1 MKKTYITRMPDKAG
15 AFLKASKIISKLGGN
30 IVRVNYNKALDLHTL
45 FVEVSASTA
54 AHKKI
59 QKELEKCNYLFDETE
74 NQKII
79 MIVLKL
85 EDNPGTVTPILEI
98 LKKYKV
104 NISYISSQ
112 ENGTEYQYFKMGLL
126 IENTKEIKNLIEEIS
141 KSCEISILDYEV
153 TDRLLD
159 GTVFYVSFAN
169 EMRKILNLN
178 QNQTNEVLVTANTL
192 MQLLDEQK
200 KSPQKTFD
208 YIRRFAKFVVDK
220 KGENFKCNIS
230 SYDFDLPSAE
240 NPPKMYV
247 LEPPCGSNTYVFQF
261 DDELLFVDSGFS
273 CYKSEM
279 EKILGELFPKYQTM
293 KKTGFITHADV
304 DHLGLLN
311 TFHKNYMTKNCYENF
326 ALEKQGKKNFREQ
339 IGNHQP
345 YCALSK
351 VIANYEIPELEKC
364 FPVENGESENGTVF
378 AKLNKKLFDFRG
390 TVSLGNYDFQ
400 FFEGKG
406 GHVKGECLIVCEA
419 LKIVFTGDIFVNIKG
434 FSPEQKEFNILA
446 PFLMTG
452 VDVDSKIAKEAREN
466 VLEVFNDYTIC
477 PGHGSLVEKIKK

>member
-1 MKKTYITRMPDKAG
+1 MTIPSFHDIFSLTFKQSFNRLIKNLYLMEDIIMKKTYITRMPDKAG

-230 SYDFDLPSAE
+230 SYFYDRTIDYRFTISRKSSKNVCFRTPLR
-240 NPPKMYV
+240 KQY
-247 LEPPCGSNTYVFQF
+247 LR
-261 DDELLFVDSGFS
+261 FS
-273 CYKSEM
+273 
-279 EKILGELFPKYQTM
+279 I
-293 KKTGFITHADV
+293 
-304 DHLGLLN
+304 
-311 TFHKNYMTKNCYENF
+311 
-326 ALEKQGKKNFREQ
+326 
-339 IGNHQP
+339 
-345 YCALSK
+345 
-351 VIANYEIPELEKC
+351 
-364 FPVENGESENGTVF
+364 
-378 AKLNKKLFDFRG
+378 
-390 TVSLGNYDFQ
+390 
-400 FFEGKG
+400 
-406 GHVKGECLIVCEA
+406 
-419 LKIVFTGDIFVNIKG
+419 
-434 FSPEQKEFNILA
+434 
-446 PFLMTG
+446 
-452 VDVDSKIAKEAREN
+452 
-466 VLEVFNDYTIC
+466 
-477 PGHGSLVEKIKK
+477 

>member
-1 MKKTYITRMPDKAG
+1 M
-15 AFLKASKIISKLGGN
+15 
-30 IVRVNYNKALDLHTL
+30 
-45 FVEVSASTA
+45 EVYASTA

-126 IENTKEIKNLIEEIS
+126 IENTKKIKNLIEEIS

-230 SYDFDLPSAE
+230 SYDFDLPSVE
-240 NPPKMYV
+240 NPPKIYV
-247 LEPPCGSNTYVFQF
+247 LEPPCGSIMRFQSWKSAF
-261 DDELLFVDSGFS
+261 LLKMAKLKIAHFLQNLIKNFL
-273 CYKSEM
+273 
-279 EKILGELFPKYQTM
+279 ILGELF
-293 KKTGFITHADV
+293 
-304 DHLGLLN
+304 LL
-311 TFHKNYMTKNCYENF
+311 
-326 ALEKQGKKNFREQ
+326 
-339 IGNHQP
+339 
-345 YCALSK
+345 
-351 VIANYEIPELEKC
+351 EIMIFSFL
-364 FPVENGESENGTVF
+364 
-378 AKLNKKLFDFRG
+378 
-390 TVSLGNYDFQ
+390 
-400 FFEGKG
+400 KG
-406 GHVKGECLIVCEA
+406 RA
-419 LKIVFTGDIFVNIKG
+419 AT
-434 FSPEQKEFNILA
+434 
-446 PFLMTG
+446 
-452 VDVDSKIAKEAREN
+452 
-466 VLEVFNDYTIC
+466 
-477 PGHGSLVEKIKK
+477 